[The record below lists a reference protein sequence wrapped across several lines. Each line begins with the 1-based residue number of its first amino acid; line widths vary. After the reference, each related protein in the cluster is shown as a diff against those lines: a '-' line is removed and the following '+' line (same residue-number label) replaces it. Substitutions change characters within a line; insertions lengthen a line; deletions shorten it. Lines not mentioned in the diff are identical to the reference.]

1 MQAGDQG
8 PCLELCCISQ
18 PLIGPLALLPE
29 APDSG
34 QMLLGALEITGFLA
48 QRDSPEPL
56 DLLGPCLQHL
66 SPKLCLFLL
75 CHLLIIDSRLS
86 DSQLS
91 VSYHLP
97 VIPCLFFSFCL
108 SPQCFGDSG

>member
-1 MQAGDQG
+1 MALW
-8 PCLELCCISQ
+8 P
-18 PLIGPLALLPE
+18 LLPE

-34 QMLLGALEITGFLA
+34 QVLLGALEITGFLA
-48 QRDSPEPL
+48 QRDSPEAL

-75 CHLLIIDSRLS
+75 CHLLIIDSW
-86 DSQLS
+86 LS

-97 VIPCLFFSFCL
+97 VIPCLFFSLFPSAL
-108 SPQCFGDSG
+108 ETLGDRDLRGSILK